1 MWADFF
7 IFKNKTMKR
16 VFVSVVTILLAAI
29 TMSQEIME
37 VFAGKVDRYDS
48 MPSQFVEARH
58 VDVWL
63 PEGYDKSRREGYPV
77 IYMHDGQNLF
87 NRNFGYGGMTWGVDE
102 VLTMLQRLDRIEP
115 CIVVGVWNTSK
126 RWLEYMP
133 EKPYHSLDDDLKK
146 RIRESQKGEPV
157 SDDYLKFLVKELKP
171 MVDEKYNTRPGKAS
185 TCIMG
190 SSMGGLIS
198 WYAAC
203 EYPDVFGAA
212 GCLSTH
218 WPGSISDIDERI
230 PQSFT
235 DYIRKNLKAENG
247 QKIYFDYGT
256 ETLDASYEPYQL
268 KVDKVMKQ
276 NGFVEGK
283 NWLTKKYPGHDHS
296 EISWNKRLHVSVLFL
311 MEKNNIFRKK

>member
-1 MWADFF
+1 
-7 IFKNKTMKR
+7 MKSL
-16 VFVSVVTILLAAI
+16 FVTVVISLIAVS
-29 TMSQEIME
+29 TMSQESME

-48 MPSQFVEARH
+48 MQSEFVEARH

-63 PEGYDKSRREGYPV
+63 PEGYEQDRGKGYPV

-87 NRNFGYGGMTWGVDE
+87 DRDFGYGGMTWGVDE
-102 VLTMLQRLDRIEP
+102 VLTVLQRLDRIEP

-133 EKPYHSLDDDLKK
+133 EKPYHSLDEDLKK
-146 RIRESQKGEPV
+146 RIQVSQKGEPF
-157 SDDYLKFLVKELKP
+157 SDNYLKFLVKELKP
-171 MVDEKYNTRPGKAS
+171 MVDEKYNTAPGKPS

-190 SSMGGLIS
+190 SSMGGLVS
-198 WYAAC
+198 WYALA
-203 EYPDVFGAA
+203 EYPEVFGAA

-218 WPGSISDIDERI
+218 WPGGINETDERI
-230 PQSFT
+230 PQSFIS
-235 DYIRKNLKAENG
+235 YIRKNLKAENG

-256 ETLDASYEPYQL
+256 ETLDASYEPYQI

-283 NWLTKKYPGHDHS
+283 NWRTKKYPGHDHS
-296 EISWNKRLHVSVLFL
+296 EISWNKRLHVPVLFL
-311 MEKNNIFRKK
+311 MGEGIE